1 MSQTYGNYQFEIYSE
16 GATSGVTPTVT
27 TDPHQLEEQAKTA
40 LEFRNFTYVAGGVG
54 ETATMGSNQL
64 PIPPV
69 GVQSIFHEDKGTKPA
84 ETCGKIGVPYILS
97 TASSSSI
104 ADTLFWPRDD
114 NTTLSL
120 LIRINGLGVLLIT
133 LDIWSLA
140 WQSANLDNA
149 YVPFIKGIENEISVT
164 DPVFRAKFREES
176 GLRIEEDIM
185 GASRS

>member
-40 LEFRNFTYVAGGVG
+40 LEFSNFTYFAGGVG
-54 ETATMGSNQL
+54 EKATIGSNQL
-64 PIPPV
+64 PI
-69 GVQSIFHEDKGTKPA
+69 HKETRPA

-104 ADTLFWPRDD
+104 ADTAKANGNRDRWFQLFWPMDD

-120 LIRINGLGVLLIT
+120 LIRINGLGVLLIN

-140 WQSANLDNA
+140 C
-149 YVPFIKGIENEISVT
+149 VT